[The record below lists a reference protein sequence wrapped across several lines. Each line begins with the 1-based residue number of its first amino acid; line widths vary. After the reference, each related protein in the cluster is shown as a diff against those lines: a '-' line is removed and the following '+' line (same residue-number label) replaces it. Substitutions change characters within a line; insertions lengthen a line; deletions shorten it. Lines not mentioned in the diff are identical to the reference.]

1 LKKRY
6 NEIVMIK
13 IASKRIAKRK
23 TYQTGVNERELVYAE
38 IDLAN
43 GGDVYMFRQGLIE
56 ETEIK

>member
-1 LKKRY
+1 
-6 NEIVMIK
+6 MIK